1 MVVLIDLIAKII
13 IQRNVLSK
21 TITSSSMEKDI
32 YDQPVDSD
40 IKQYDETRKL
50 KTGRNGTWSM
60 FILTILEKI
69 KETRL
74 KFSQGSLAVI

>member
-50 KTGRNGTWSM
+50 KTGRNGT
-60 FILTILEKI
+60 
-69 KETRL
+69 
-74 KFSQGSLAVI
+74 